1 MDVRVGSNGNTV
13 DSHKMFDLDLALR
26 FGAALG
32 LGLLLGLERERKR
45 DLELLFGG
53 VRTFAL
59 IALLGAVGAFLE
71 RELDQG
77 WLVLAAFVA
86 VGALVVVSYALTAAR
101 GELGITTEITAL
113 LAFIVGALCGWSHV
127 DVAAVTTVV
136 CLLLLTLKDYL
147 HRLARRV
154 ELADVEA
161 TLKFAVISVIILPL
175 LPNETFGPPP
185 LDVINPYKIWL
196 MVVLIAGLNFL
207 GYVLVKVFGSEHGLV
222 VTGILGGLVS
232 STAVTLSFSQ
242 RSRQEPD
249 MSSSFVLA
257 IVVAWTIMFL
267 RVVVMVGMVN
277 RSLAGG
283 LALTLG
289 LMAVAG
295 MLVSLILWRRTRFHG
310 RGVVTAG
317 TNPFELGEAIKF
329 GILFGVVTVVA
340 RAAEVYL
347 GETGLY
353 IAGALAGLTDVDA
366 ISLSMANLAAAGPE
380 NLKIAARTIVIAVV
394 SNTLTKTGMAV
405 FLGAPA
411 LRRTLLLATLPL
423 LIAAVVG
430 AMVIG

>member
-1 MDVRVGSNGNTV
+1 
-13 DSHKMFDLDLALR
+13 MFDLDLALR

-45 DLELLFGG
+45 DAELLFGG

-59 IALLGAVGAFLE
+59 IALLGALGAFLE

-77 WLVLAAFVA
+77 WLVLAAFLA
-86 VGALVVVSYALTAAR
+86 VSALVVVSYTTTAAR
-101 GELGITTEITAL
+101 GELGITTEISAL
-113 LAFIVGALCGWSHV
+113 LAFIVGALCGWDKV
-127 DVAAVTTVV
+127 EVASVVTVV

-161 TLKFAVISVIILPL
+161 TLQFAVISVIILPL

-207 GYVLVKVFGSEHGLV
+207 GYVLVKVFGNEHGLV

-242 RSRQEPD
+242 RSRQEPAI
-249 MSSSFVLA
+249 SSAFVLA
-257 IVVAWTIMFL
+257 IVAAWTIMFV
-267 RVVVMVGMVN
+267 RVVVVVGLVN
-277 RSLAGG
+277 PALAAVLG
-283 LALTLG
+283 LPLG
-289 LMAVAG
+289 LMAATGV
-295 MLVSLILWRRTRFHG
+295 LVSLVLWRWTRSQET
-310 RGVVTAG
+310 GVVTAG
-317 TNPFELGEAIKF
+317 ANPFELGEAIKF
-329 GILFGVVTVVA
+329 GLLFGVVTVVA
-340 RAAEVYL
+340 KAAEVYL

-353 IAGALAGLTDVDA
+353 LAGAVAGLTDVDA
-366 ISLSMANLAAAGPE
+366 ISLSMANLATADPE
-380 NLKIAARTIVIAVV
+380 SLKVAARTIVIAVL
-394 SNTLTKTGMAV
+394 SNTLVKTGMAV

-411 LRRTLLLATLPL
+411 LRRTLLLATFLL
-423 LIAAVVG
+423 LIAAAVG
-430 AMVIG
+430 AVIVGRGS